1 MASSSSA
8 TTYSDKR
15 LYVGNLSAT
24 VDEYSLMQL
33 CAKYGKIA
41 KLDYL
46 FHKTGPMKG
55 KPRGYA
61 FVEYG
66 TKEEAQRA
74 KTALQDRLLRGRKLV
89 VSLASEQNPAD
100 QPATAGGT
108 KKFRAPA
115 PSDLHRPTPISLLKG
130 QGVANAPTNRKIAAL
145 EAKLAAM
152 QRGKDSPSPAPSAS
166 SRGSTPVASTS
177 SGARAGEKDQASA
190 WLDAVLP
197 EGGAA
202 APTSAPKEEEGSR
215 PASSRSA
222 GTAGIDSAKAG
233 LPARPYFET
242 SGPPREM

>member
-33 CAKYGKIA
+33 CAKHGKIA

-100 QPATAGGT
+100 QAATGGT

-152 QRGKDSPSPAPSAS
+152 QRGKESPSPAPS
-166 SRGSTPVASTS
+166 SRSSTPVASTS
-177 SGARAGEKDQASA
+177 RTLASEDKAGE

-202 APTSAPKEEEGSR
+202 TPTNAQKGEEEDRSR
-215 PASSRSA
+215 PASRSA
-222 GTAGIDSAKAG
+222 GTTSGIDRAKAG